1 MFRSHCCDSFA
12 QLSKLK
18 NRRSEDDDGRREN
31 KVQIVLE
38 VKKLFD
44 VSIFN
49 FERILNGIE
58 NWNLADMREQRNVRV
73 NAIIK
78 STFLDVRRNLS
89 AEMDGGEHLNYH
101 ASRCKVVE
109 STSMRTVHLMDFLL
123 FANSLAFFLANFL
136 PIFRRRFTS
145 GG

>member
-49 FERILNGIE
+49 CERILNGIE
-58 NWNLADMREQRNVRV
+58 N
-73 NAIIK
+73 
-78 STFLDVRRNLS
+78 
-89 AEMDGGEHLNYH
+89 
-101 ASRCKVVE
+101 
-109 STSMRTVHLMDFLL
+109 
-123 FANSLAFFLANFL
+123 
-136 PIFRRRFTS
+136 
-145 GG
+145 